1 MFSDASLALARS
13 VLDAA
18 RERGAHIVTAES
30 CTAGLVA
37 ACLTEIPG
45 SSDVVERGFIVYS
58 NRAKC
63 DLLGVPPA
71 LVAAY
76 GAVSREAARAM
87 AEGAL
92 KHVPSRLAVAV
103 TGIAG
108 PGGGSKEKPVGLVH
122 LAAAREGLLLDEEHR
137 FGDIGRREVR
147 LRSVEAALAL
157 LRRVL

>member
-18 RERGAHIVTAES
+18 RARKAHIVTAES

-45 SSDVVERGFIVYS
+45 SSDVVDRGLIVYS
-58 NRAKC
+58 NQAKC

-71 LVAAY
+71 LLAAY
-76 GAVSREAARAM
+76 GEVSAETVRAM

-92 KHVPSRLAVAV
+92 KHMPSRVAIAI

-108 PGGGSKEKPVGLVH
+108 PAGGSAQKPVGLVH
-122 LAAAREGLLLDEEHR
+122 FAAAREGLLLHEEHR
-137 FGDIGRREVR
+137 FGDIGRHEVR
-147 LRSVEAALAL
+147 LKSVDAALAL